1 MNYPKYLSLPE
12 DSFLIYRF
20 TSAGPKG
27 LVQKTVTYSPT
38 DVENVY
44 NLGFGDYNPITK
56 TVNDLSITNNGDS
69 YKVLATVA
77 STVNVFMDRYPKAW
91 IVISGST
98 PARTRLYRIAINNNF
113 SEISEDFVIFGY
125 DSDGDWERFMA
136 GKAYDI
142 FLITKKENEH
152 ALWKRD

>member
-44 NLGFGDYNPITK
+44 NLGFGDYNPVTK
-56 TVNDLSITNNGDS
+56 TINDLSVTNNGDS

-77 STVNVFMDRYPKAW
+77 STVNFYGSISKSMDRNKWKYACKNKT
-91 IVISGST
+91 ISH
-98 PARTRLYRIAINNNF
+98 RHQQQFFRNF
-113 SEISEDFVIFGY
+113 
-125 DSDGDWERFMA
+125 
-136 GKAYDI
+136 
-142 FLITKKENEH
+142 
-152 ALWKRD
+152 